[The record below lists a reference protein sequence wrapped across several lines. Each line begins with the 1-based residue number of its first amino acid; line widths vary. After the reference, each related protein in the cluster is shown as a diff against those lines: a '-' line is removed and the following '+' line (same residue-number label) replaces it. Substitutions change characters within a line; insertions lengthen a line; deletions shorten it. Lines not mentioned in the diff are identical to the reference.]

1 MRTAA
6 GGWLGETP
14 GRKRTELRSS
24 LARCGC
30 VGSGHSKSPGP
41 PYPERVCVRC
51 QVKAVTCLLSRL
63 AHGRHSLTSFPAS
76 ASPSQACAQ
85 PGSPAPLCRRES
97 ETPSPDLTLP
107 DLISRCPVPALP
119 ADSLLL
125 KVKTC
130 SCPGASAQVV
140 PSAWRAVCPL
150 GCPPAA
156 IYYIQLVTSSLG
168 LSRPFHLDLQCALA
182 PFRSNIMY
190 GLCIYFCCLFSAIR
204 M

>member
-1 MRTAA
+1 MWVQVTVRVRGPPIQSGFVSGAKSRPSRA
-6 GGWLGETP
+6 F
-14 GRKRTELRSS
+14 S
-24 LARCGC
+24 LAWLTAGI
-30 VGSGHSKSPGP
+30 SSPASRP
-41 PYPERVCVRC
+41 PPHPPKPARSPAAQRPSADVSQRRRP
-51 QVKAVTCLLSRL
+51 LIS
-63 AHGRHSLTSFPAS
+63 HSLTSFPA
-76 ASPSQACAQ
+76 ALSPPFQK
-85 PGSPAPLCRRES
+85 
-97 ETPSPDLTLP
+97 TLR
-107 DLISRCPVPALP
+107 S
-119 ADSLLL
+119 S
-125 KVKTC
+125 KTC

-168 LSRPFHLDLQCALA
+168 LSRPFHLDLQCSLA

>member
-1 MRTAA
+1 MCQA
-6 GGWLGETP
+6 P
-14 GRKRTELRSS
+14 SQGRHVPS
-24 LARCGC
+24 L
-30 VGSGHSKSPGP
+30 SPG
-41 PYPERVCVRC
+41 
-51 QVKAVTCLLSRL
+51 SRQAFPHQL
-63 AHGRHSLTSFPAS
+63 PGLRLTLPSLRAARRPSADVSQRRRPLISHSLTSFPTAL
-76 ASPSQACAQ
+76 SPPFQQ
-85 PGSPAPLCRRES
+85 
-97 ETPSPDLTLP
+97 T
-107 DLISRCPVPALP
+107 
-119 ADSLLL
+119 LLL

>member
-1 MRTAA
+1 MWVQVTVRVRGPPIQSGFVSGAKSRPSRA
-6 GGWLGETP
+6 F
-14 GRKRTELRSS
+14 S
-24 LARCGC
+24 LAW
-30 VGSGHSKSPGP
+30 
-41 PYPERVCVRC
+41 
-51 QVKAVTCLLSRL
+51 
-63 AHGRHSLTSFPAS
+63 LTAGIPSPAS
-76 ASPSQACAQ
+76 RPPPHPPKPAR
-85 PGSPAPLCRRES
+85 SPAPLCRRES
-97 ETPSPDLTLP
+97 EAPSPDLTLP

-125 KVKTC
+125 KAKTC

-168 LSRPFHLDLQCALA
+168 LSRPFHLDLQCSLA